1 MRATV
6 YRAST
11 ADLQPCPLCGGTA
24 TLSSLSRAP
33 TWWRVR
39 CNEYECGATTWAMS
53 EADLAVKAWN
63 RRANV
68 QA

>member
-1 MRATV
+1 MGKSV

-11 ADLQPCPLCGGTA
+11 INLKPCPLCGGPA
-24 TLSSLSRAP
+24 SLYQLPHAP

-39 CNEYECGATTWAMS
+39 CTEYECGATPWAMD
-53 EADLAVKAWN
+53 EADKAIKAWN
-63 RRANV
+63 RRANE